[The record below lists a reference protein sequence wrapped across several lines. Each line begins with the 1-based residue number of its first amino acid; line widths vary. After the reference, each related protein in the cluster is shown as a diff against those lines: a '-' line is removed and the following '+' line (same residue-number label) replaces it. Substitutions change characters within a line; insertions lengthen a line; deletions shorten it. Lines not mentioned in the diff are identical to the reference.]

1 MAKGREPSGHAIMPS
16 TVRVSA
22 TSLVT
27 AIRRKDPPGSWL
39 DAHASNDDGRSW
51 EFLSA
56 PEPDT
61 GEGNPPSLL
70 RLGDGRLC
78 LIYGVRARPFGI
90 RARLSADRVRTWG
103 DATVLRD
110 DGGANDVAYVRSAL
124 RADGRVVAVYYY
136 ADLTGPTRYLAASIW
151 DPRGG

>member
-39 DAHASNDDGRSW
+39 DAHASHDDGRSW

-56 PEPDT
+56 REPDT

-90 RARLSADRVRTWG
+90 RARISEDRGKTWG
-103 DATVLRD
+103 GAIVLRD
-110 DGGANDVAYVRSAL
+110 DGGSTDIGYPRSVVRP
-124 RADGRVVAVYYY
+124 DGKIVSVYYFS
-136 ADLTGPTRYLAASIW
+136 DRKSPTR
-151 DPRGG
+151 